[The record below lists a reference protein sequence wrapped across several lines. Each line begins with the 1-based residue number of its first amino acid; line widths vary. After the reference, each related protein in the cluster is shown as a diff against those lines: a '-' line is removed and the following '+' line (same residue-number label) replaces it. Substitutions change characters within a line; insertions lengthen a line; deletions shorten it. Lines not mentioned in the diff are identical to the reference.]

1 MKSLQSEVNDRNN
14 EINNLHTLIDKIQD
28 DKQKLS
34 KKISKLLD
42 NGLFLFLKFKQNFK
56 NLNEI
61 LKFNRKRVSPRV
73 GLVQERQ
80 A

>member
-61 LKFNRKRVSPRV
+61 LKLNRKRVSPRV